1 MCRSVFHG
9 GRRCPLREDR
19 RQAHNAARM
28 MSRIARKLTSEE
40 MPERRVERLRTALLR
55 HCDDY
60 RRHNGMGDGQWPPL
74 PPVVSQLGQFS
85 AERLDRIPYEELD
98 RLSQEAGER
107 GDWPLCDVLCVE
119 IEHRDHLAERH
130 PADLAAVELDRQ
142 RQWCARLDPVA
153 RPAARSSRPLTKGQV
168 ERALRAEYEAY
179 VEGDML
185 AAERATNGQ
194 LFSPAGRNAN
204 AVGRVSARA
213 LWTNHVI
220 ADQWASEELRRYWTE
235 NPRHTFAS
243 WREANILGRHGA
255 AQESVA
261 KSSII
266 NF

>member
-1 MCRSVFHG
+1 M
-9 GRRCPLREDR
+9 REDR

-40 MPERRVERLRTALLR
+40 VPPRRVEPLRASFLR
-55 HCDDY
+55 HCDAY
-60 RRHNGMGDGQWPPL
+60 RATNGMGDGVWPPL

-119 IEHRDHLAERH
+119 IEHRDHLAQEH
-130 PADLAAVELDRQ
+130 PADLAAVELDR
-142 RQWCARLDPVA
+142 RRAWCARLDPLA
-153 RPAARSSRPLTKGQV
+153 RPAARSSRPLSKGEV
-168 ERALRAEYEAY
+168 ERALRAEYESY
-179 VEGDML
+179 VEMDML

-204 AVGRVSARA
+204 ATGRVSARA
-213 LWTNHVI
+213 LWTNHIV
-220 ADQWASEELRRYWTE
+220 ADRWASEELRRYWTAR
-235 NPRHTFAS
+235 PRQTFAS
-243 WREANILGRHGA
+243 WREANVEGRHGA
-255 AQESVA
+255 AQERVA